1 MFVLHKEIQ
10 RLEVPAERVLLLQR
24 SLTNIQVAIPG
35 TTSQETTAYLCV
47 FAAGKGYRIV
57 AVLHQLS
64 SRRLLFYLNNEGEV
78 QQREANRILKE
89 GIHFVESMGFILS
102 DLDFQRLSPRE
113 RTAVWQSLPLKTGIV
128 AAAPAAEPA
137 AAKGVQASPPVS
149 PPPPPSAPPTGET
162 LAQKEQ
168 IPPAAEQRAR
178 QKAFLEN
185 IGRFLSSL

>member
-24 SLTNIQVAIPG
+24 SLSDIQIAIPG
-35 TTSQETTAYLCV
+35 TTSQEATAYLCV

-57 AVLHQLS
+57 AVLHLLS
-64 SRRLLFYLNNEGEV
+64 SRLLLFYLNGEGEV

-102 DLDFQRLSPRE
+102 DLDFQRLSPAARV
-113 RTAVWQSLPLKTGIV
+113 AMWQSLPLKTGIL
-128 AAAPAAEPA
+128 AAPPPAKPA
-137 AAKGVQASPPVS
+137 AATVVQASAPVS
-149 PPPPPSAPPTGET
+149 PPPLPAAPPTGET
-162 LAQKEQ
+162 VPPIQQ

-185 IGRFLSSL
+185 IGRILSSL

>member
-24 SLTNIQVAIPG
+24 SLSNIQIAIPG
-35 TTSQETTAYLCV
+35 TASQETTAYLCV

-57 AVLHQLS
+57 AILHLLA
-64 SRRLLFYLNNEGEV
+64 SRRLLFYLNGEGEV

-102 DLDFQRLSPRE
+102 DLDFQRLSPAE
-113 RTAVWQSLPLKTGIV
+113 RTAMWQSLPLKTGIV
-128 AAAPAAEPA
+128 AAPPSAKPA
-137 AAKGVQASPPVS
+137 AATVGQSPAPIS
-149 PPPPPSAPPTGET
+149 PPPPPSARESVPPI
-162 LAQKEQ
+162 QQ

>member
-10 RLEVPAERVLLLQR
+10 RLEVSAERVLLLQR
-24 SLTNIQVAIPG
+24 SLSDIQVAIPG
-35 TTSQETTAYLCV
+35 TTSQEATAYLCV

-57 AVLHQLS
+57 AILHLLS
-64 SRRLLFYLNNEGEV
+64 SRRLLFYLNGEGEV

-102 DLDFQRLSPRE
+102 DLDFQRLSPAE
-113 RTAVWQSLPLKTGIV
+113 RTAMWQSLPLKTGIV
-128 AAAPAAEPA
+128 AAPPAA
-137 AAKGVQASPPVS
+137 KVVQSSAPVR

-162 LAQKEQ
+162 VPQIQQ

-178 QKAFLEN
+178 QEAFLEN